1 MTRPLGYSVE
11 RRDMFADTPIAIR
24 RPRPPGRGRVELL
37 SEAEARALR
46 DALTAALGEDPRD
59 AVRWRSLWACER
71 IRFVGGASLGTPDAL
86 LGADFHRKHPARD
99 DAGSRA
105 LLLDFVD
112 GTGLGMAAMAFATKP
127 LEVPDAAVASEGAAK
142 RSTTCPKCRQLL
154 TFDGALC
161 PLCVHEASVASEGA
175 DGLGSA
181 PSTPRLCAVCWGDG
195 CERCCQTGVE
205 GTP

>member
-11 RRDMFADTPIAIR
+11 RRDDGRIALTVPTGEHPDWGSEFAEHALT
-24 RPRPPGRGRVELL
+24 VER
-37 SEAEARALR
+37 ARALR
-46 DALTAALGEDPRD
+46 DALTAALEEDPKD
-59 AVRWRSLWACER
+59 AARWRSLWACER

-142 RSTTCPKCRQLL
+142 RPTTCPKCRQLL

-181 PSTPRLCAVCWGDG
+181 PSTLADIYDDVPDSIADGD
-195 CERCCQTGVE
+195 R
-205 GTP
+205 